1 MGPNYVL
8 AKGFVVDAAAT
19 NVKAGRAAIQGSSNT
34 VVTTAGAAADVLGV
48 YINEYATT
56 GLDAAKI
63 ATGKATIG
71 VQLLGIVRVE
81 AGASFSRR
89 ARLTTDSVGRAV
101 NKAQAAAG
109 QPGIVFAIALTPAS
123 AAGDQVDALLVPGS
137 MY

>member
-109 QPGIVFAIALTPAS
+109 AQPGIVFAIALTPPCSCRARCTRRR
-123 AAGDQVDALLVPGS
+123 
-137 MY
+137 